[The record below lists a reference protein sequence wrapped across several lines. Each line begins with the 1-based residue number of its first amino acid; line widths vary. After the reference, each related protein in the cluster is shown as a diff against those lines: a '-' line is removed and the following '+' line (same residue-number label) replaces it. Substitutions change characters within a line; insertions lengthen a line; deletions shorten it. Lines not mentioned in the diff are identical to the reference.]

1 MRSAL
6 FAFAL
11 LSAVPALRAQDRLS
25 FDTASIKLH
34 KGEVTFS
41 ADPSP
46 RGRRVTA
53 TASTLLDMV
62 TYAYGVRYD
71 QISGAP
77 PWAGSEHYDVEA
89 ASEGE
94 GALTASQAKEMT
106 RSLLAERFQLK
117 IHRETLEVPV
127 YALVVARGGPKLKP
141 AAPDATGGNFVRSG
155 EKGLHMEATRGT
167 MDQLVRQLSYTAGRV
182 VENRTGLAG
191 YYAYTLDWFPA
202 NQIPPPDL
210 DAPSMF
216 AAVQE
221 QLGLRLEQAR
231 GQVEKLVIDRA
242 ERPSA
247 N

>member
-1 MRSAL
+1 MRFAL
-6 FAFAL
+6 CVFAL
-11 LSAVPALRAQDRLS
+11 LVAVPAVRAQDRLS
-25 FDTASIKLH
+25 FDTASIKPH

-53 TASTLLDMV
+53 TASTLLDMM

-127 YALVVARGGPKLKP
+127 YALVVAKGGPKFKP
-141 AAPDATGGNFVRSG
+141 AAADATGSIRVTGG
-155 EKGLHMEATRGT
+155 EKGNHLEATKAT
-167 MDQLVRQLSYTAGRV
+167 MVRLAGQLSFTAGRP
-182 VENRTGLAG
+182 VEDRTGLAG
-191 YYAYTLDWFPA
+191 YYAFTLDWFPA
-202 NQIPPPDL
+202 NRIPPPDL

-231 GQVEKLVIDRA
+231 GQVEKLVIDGA